1 MFTQIQN
8 LTKRLNTIAAGIR
21 GGRRTFLGKADSRRH
36 DQLAPGVI
44 MASLRFFLRMQ
55 VWSPMLLS
63 GQTYKPVKDDTFR
76 MTHKKACGRMD
87 AIWDG
92 LTDNA
97 ARDEADNE
105 DAAVNDPGGYLLP
118 PAPPPPSEEAAGSG
132 ARSGRRRQM

>member
-105 DAAVNDPGGYLLP
+105 DAAVNDPGGYVLP
-118 PAPPPPSEEAAGSG
+118 AFLDNQEEAAGSG
-132 ARSGRRRQM
+132 ATNRRSRRQM